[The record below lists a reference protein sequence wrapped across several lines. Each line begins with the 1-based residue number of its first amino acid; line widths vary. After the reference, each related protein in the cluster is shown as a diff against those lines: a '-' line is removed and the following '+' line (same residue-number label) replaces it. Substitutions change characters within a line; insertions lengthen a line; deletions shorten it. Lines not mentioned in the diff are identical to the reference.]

1 MRVNPNY
8 IPDMLTAISQAQ
20 KSEEVAVQELASGK
34 KVTTPSDDPVAAAAM
49 VQNNDET
56 ERTDQYQQNISTV
69 TSMLQT
75 ADSALSSIVT
85 QVTNAIGL
93 GVEGANGTESSANQ
107 QTLAQNVQGIAN
119 EVLQM
124 ANTSFHGS
132 FVFAGTATTQAPFTM
147 DPTTSAVTYNGNS
160 SANSVPVGDGQNITV
175 NVPGSQLF
183 QNSGANIF
191 ASLQQLVSALQS
203 GNQTDIGNATN
214 QVQSAL
220 DYLNQQRTFYGDTEN
235 QLNNQGTYL
244 QQVTVNLQTEQ
255 NNLVGVD
262 ISTAASELTQSQ
274 TAYTAAIS
282 ALGKVMSTNLLDY
295 LPR

>member
-1 MRVNPNY
+1 MRVNPDY

-34 KVTTPSDDPVAAAAM
+34 KVNTPSDDPSAAAAM

-69 TSMLQT
+69 TTMLQT

-85 QVTNAIGL
+85 QVTNAISL

-107 QTLAQNVQGIAN
+107 QTLAQNVQSIAN

-124 ANTSFHGS
+124 ANTSISGN
-132 FVFAGTATTQAPFTM
+132 FVFAGTDTTQAPFTM
-147 DPTTSAVTYNGNS
+147 DPTTSTVTYNGNS
-160 SANSVPVGDGQNITV
+160 STNSVPVGDGQNIDV
-175 NVPGSQLF
+175 NVPGNQLF

-191 ASLQQLVSALQS
+191 SSLQQLVSALQG
-203 GNQTDIGNATN
+203 GNTTDIGNATT
-214 QVQSAL
+214 QLQSSL
-220 DYLNQQRTFYGDTEN
+220 DYLNQQRTFYSDTEN

-244 QQVTVNLQTEQ
+244 QQVTVNLQTQQ

-262 ISTAASELTQSQ
+262 MSTAASDLTQSQ
-274 TAYTAAIS
+274 TAYTAALS

-295 LPR
+295 LPQ